1 MTIYLDIVLI
11 ENLCMNYIILYA
23 TGIIYKTKTKMLRLL
38 FSSAIGAV
46 YAVLAYMQV
55 LEIYS
60 NLLLKFLLS
69 VGMVYL
75 AYSPKTLKILGKQLL
90 LFYITSSVFGGVAF
104 ALLYFV
110 KPQDIFMKNGLY
122 IGTYPIKIVALGAIV
137 SYIVIKFA
145 LKLIKGKLTRKELFC
160 QILIRLGEEKIIVTA
175 MLDTG
180 NLLKEPI
187 TKTPVII
194 VEKQSLATILP
205 KEILENL
212 DFILDGTN
220 KTELGEYATRF
231 RVIPFSSLGKQNGM
245 LLGMKMDEVEIITEE
260 GNTTVSNVIIGISNE
275 SLTKNGLYT
284 ALVGLEI
291 LEGGQENEFDRITQ
305 KQY

>member
-23 TGIIYKTKTKMLRLL
+23 TGIIYKTKTKMLRLIL
-38 FSSAIGAV
+38 SSMIGAV

-60 NLLLKFLLS
+60 SLLLKFLLS

-75 AYSPKTLKILGKQLL
+75 AYAPKTLKILGKQLL
-90 LFYITSSVFGGVAF
+90 IFYLTSFVFGGVAF

-110 KPQDIFMKNGLY
+110 KPQDILMKNGLY
-122 IGTYPIKIVALGAIV
+122 IGTYPIKIVALGSVLGFI
-137 SYIVIKFA
+137 ILKFA
-145 LKLIKGKLTRKELFC
+145 FRMIKGKLTRKELFC
-160 QILIRLGEEKIIVTA
+160 EILIRMESKEVTVTA
-175 MLDTG
+175 MIDTG

-187 TKTPVII
+187 TGTSVMV
-194 VEKQSLATILP
+194 VERQSLEELLP

-212 DFILDGTN
+212 DSILIGNQTI
-220 KTELGEYATRF
+220 ELGKYASKF

-245 LLGMKMDEVEIITEE
+245 LLGIKMDEVLIITEE
-260 GNTTVSNVIIGISNE
+260 EQIQVPNVIVGISNQA
-275 SLTKNGLYT
+275 LTKNGLYT
-284 ALVGLEI
+284 ALVGLDI
-291 LEGGQENEFDRITQ
+291 LERRQYNESARVT
-305 KQY
+305 

>member
-38 FSSAIGAV
+38 FASIIGAV
-46 YAVLAYMQV
+46 YAVVSYMQV

-60 NLLLKFLLS
+60 NFLLKFLLS
-69 VGMVYL
+69 AGMVYL
-75 AYSPKTLKILGKQLL
+75 AYLPKTFKILGKQLL

-137 SYIVIKFA
+137 GYIVIKSA
-145 LKLIKGKLTRKELFC
+145 SKLIKGKLTRKELFC
-160 QILIRLGEEKIIVTA
+160 KILIRLGTNEIIVTA
-175 MLDTG
+175 MIDTG

-187 TKTPVII
+187 TKTPVIV
-194 VEKQSLATILP
+194 VEKQSLVTILP

-212 DFILDGTN
+212 DSILKGTN
-220 KTELGEYATRF
+220 QIELGEYATRF
-231 RVIPFSSLGKQNGM
+231 RVVPFSSLGKQNGM
-245 LLGMKMDEVEIITEE
+245 LLGMKVDEVEIITEE
-260 GNTTVSNVIIGISNE
+260 GQNLIPNVIIGISNE
-275 SLTKNGLYT
+275 TLTKNGLYT

-291 LEGGQENEFDRITQ
+291 LEGGQENEFNRITQ
-305 KQY
+305 KQC